1 MSVVKDV
8 NVNGRSAADT
18 KLLIDYLIDG
28 LKTGGGKYIAGLGFV
43 TDNYLDEFQAV
54 KRAHQKTGGRQF
66 RQITI
71 APSPAENSCTDGDYV
86 VIGRRIAEYY
96 YERGFQTLVT
106 VHLDSD
112 TRHIHIMLNS
122 VDFKTGRMF
131 SQSRS
136 ELNRFKLHCN
146 HVFAEY
152 GLDQI
157 RKPAETLTDTTVHEL
172 CDGFDC
178 LELFDEIM
186 ADKASALA
194 DLFEEPAGRPRS
206 YESQGSACCFSS
218 DTWPDLPFMHCL
230 DTTFSGQA
238 EYLTPPHNYPIKEE
252 TIMENKLKNQ
262 ELPVVTTDQFPA
274 ELGSSTPGLTLN
286 FSKNLNIAV
295 PEGADSNDIADLVN
309 SVEPLPE
316 TERVFNTHLGV
327 SAIAELQNHGFDIPV
342 TVNSSTNINV
352 MFEDIMKSCIIDVPG
367 DDED

>member
-8 NVNGRSAADT
+8 NVNGRTAADT

-28 LKTGGGKYIAGLGFV
+28 LKTGGGKYIDGLGFI
-43 TDNYLDEFQAV
+43 TDNYLDEIQAV
-54 KRAHQKTGGRQF
+54 KRVHQKTGGRQF

-71 APSPAENSCTDGDYV
+71 APSPAENSCSDGDYV
-86 VIGRRIAEYY
+86 IIGRKIAEYHY
-96 YERGFQTLVT
+96 NRGFQALVT

-146 HVFAEY
+146 RVFAEY

-178 LELFDEIM
+178 LELFDEVM

-194 DLFEEPAGRPRS
+194 DLFARRDTITRRDLSFALGNILSPHRLSDLLATLVKEGRLHR
-206 YESQGSACCFSS
+206 EGTGSQTCYLKAKTFYSS
-218 DTWPDLPFMHCL
+218 
-230 DTTFSGQA
+230 
-238 EYLTPPHNYPIKEE
+238 
-252 TIMENKLKNQ
+252 
-262 ELPVVTTDQFPA
+262 
-274 ELGSSTPGLTLN
+274 
-286 FSKNLNIAV
+286 
-295 PEGADSNDIADLVN
+295 
-309 SVEPLPE
+309 
-316 TERVFNTHLGV
+316 
-327 SAIAELQNHGFDIPV
+327 SAIHLIE
-342 TVNSSTNINV
+342 
-352 MFEDIMKSCIIDVPG
+352 
-367 DDED
+367 